1 MNKTYYCYSKQLKDF
16 LKMNN
21 LRYATTGKHNNGN
34 IYWCFERGEKLDSA
48 LGKWN
53 ELKAL
58 LKQ

>member
-1 MNKTYYCYSKQLKDF
+1 
-16 LKMNN
+16 MNN

-53 ELKAL
+53 ELKEL
-58 LKQ
+58 LKKRKNYC